1 MTLDSSWTTR
11 SANNQ
16 GFTGQ
21 NSNGAWSA
29 QMNSL
34 NIGGND
40 SGSGA
45 NRTYSWSITFQSFGK
60 QQFRTAVDDTGSIF
74 INGVFQFNSGG
85 FGGWTLRETP
95 NNFAPGTY
103 TISMSSVNS
112 GGGPWGMAADWVGVS
127 LPPPPSITSFYGDPN
142 PQNSSTS
149 GSPSYSTTLY
159 WTSNSTTSITS
170 AKITSNVDNIS
181 LPNSASGNTTIT
193 NLPQSSNN
201 NTPATRTYTLELCNA
216 SGCDTQP
223 LEVNVR
229 NDNTPSNTWT
239 TLHENIEPNQ
249 TNATKSI
256 GTLSGVDMVVK
267 VETTAN
273 VATFS
278 SSVDSGFNNPQ
289 YFTNGQTIYLRTTG
303 APYNTDV
310 SNLPVGSEF
319 GKFNNKVIPVTV
331 GSLDTFNV
339 TFQTKKPKIKEN
351 FDFSSITGIY
361 PYEDI
366 DLIVNDPQLEFYVQT
381 GTVTIDDVDI
391 PVEIRSDNPNT
402 QVLINNSNTW
412 KNIREI

>member
-1 MTLDSSWTTR
+1 MTLDSQWTTR
-11 SANNQ
+11 SANSA
-16 GFTGQ
+16 GYTGQ
-21 NSNGAWSA
+21 NSNGGWSA

-34 NIGGND
+34 NIGGSD

-45 NRTYSWSITFQSFGK
+45 SRTYSWSITFQSFGK
-60 QQFRTAVDDTGSIF
+60 QQFRTAVDDTGSIS
-74 INGVFQFNSGG
+74 IDGVFQFNSGG

-95 NNFAPGTY
+95 TNFAPGTY

-127 LPPPPSITSFYGDPN
+127 TPSPPSITSFYADPN
-142 PQNSSTS
+142 PQNSSVS
-149 GSPSYSTTLY
+149 GSPLYSTTLY
-159 WTSNSTTSITS
+159 WSSNSTTPITS

-181 LPNSASGNTTIT
+181 LPNSASGNTSIT

-201 NTPATRTYTLELCNA
+201 NTPATRTYTLELCNIG
-216 SGCDTQP
+216 GCDTEP
-223 LEVNVR
+223 LIVNAR

-239 TLHENIEPNQ
+239 TLHENIEPNES
-249 TNATKSI
+249 NATKSI

-267 VETTAN
+267 VETTDSA
-273 VATFS
+273 VEFS
-278 SSVDSGFNNPQ
+278 SSNNSGFNNPQ

-303 APYNTDV
+303 APYNTDI

-331 GSLDTFNV
+331 GSLDAFNV
-339 TFQTKKPKIKEN
+339 TFQTKKPKIRED
-351 FDFSSITGIY
+351 FDFGNVTGNY

-381 GTVTIDDVDI
+381 STVTINDVDI